1 MISRRKALRY
11 KKLKFHYG
19 HIRWLLLVITYPTK
33 TSWQR
38 EYVSPLKTKCSN
50 FLLDV
55 DFGAKVYYCPC
66 DTDFYI
72 KVIFRSSSLVF
83 DWCSMFYSC
92 FMPFP

>member
-55 DFGAKVYYCPC
+55 ALVPKCIIAPAIRIS
-66 DTDFYI
+66 TSEL
-72 KVIFRSSSLVF
+72 FRSSSLVF

>member
-1 MISRRKALRY
+1 MISRKKALRY

-38 EYVSPLKTKCSN
+38 EYISPLKTKCSN

-72 KVIFRSSSLVF
+72 KVISLLF
-83 DWCSMFYSC
+83 LSI
-92 FMPFP
+92 